1 MRWDLMILAASV
13 VITLMSSAMS
23 HHVSTSAGLSPKRLT
38 LSVAT
43 AALINLFVVVIYY
56 GINSSWL
63 GATSIL
69 FGGVLFGLLF
79 IRATGMAGLQ
89 SFTTLI
95 ARLQLV
101 LLPLSSLMLWLKM

>member
-1 MRWDLMILAASV
+1 MRWDLMILFASV

-23 HHVSTSAGLSPKRLT
+23 HHVSTSVGLPPKRLN
-38 LSVAT
+38 LAVAT
-43 AALINLFVVVIYY
+43 ASLINLFVFVIHY

-63 GATSIL
+63 GATSTL
-69 FGGVLFGLLF
+69 FGGIIFALVF